1 MTGYS
6 GSLGVIEPRYSDQI
20 CHGENVVNKADSISS
35 GRVERATSEFS
46 QEGLQEKTVSG
57 TRASKDLQNR
67 SVDVLR
73 IIEDISIVNV

>member
-6 GSLGVIEPRYSDQI
+6 RSLGDREPRYSDQT
-20 CHGENVVNKADSISS
+20 CHGENVANKADSISS

-57 TRASKDLQNR
+57 TRESKDLQNR

-73 IIEDISIVNV
+73 IIKEISIVNV